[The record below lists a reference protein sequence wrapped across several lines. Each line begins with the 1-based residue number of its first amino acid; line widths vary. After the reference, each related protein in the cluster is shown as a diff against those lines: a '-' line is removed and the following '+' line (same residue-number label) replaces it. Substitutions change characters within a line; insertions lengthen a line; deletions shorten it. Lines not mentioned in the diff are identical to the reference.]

1 MTRYSVQQRDWI
13 FVKSYEFLSFARNT
27 RKMTGEN
34 IMKNLSK
41 KYSQKIL
48 YHPKQSA
55 NLLHIHLKLIQKE

>member
-41 KYSQKIL
+41 KYSQC
-48 YHPKQSA
+48 SF
-55 NLLHIHLKLIQKE
+55 